1 MSATKRALAVALAV
15 VVVGCVVVFWSRF
28 KTDFLPPDRSYVGP
42 NLVASV
48 VQWAIIFLAAVLFYP
63 PFRRAVDRYVTRQT
77 EDLKAHVT
85 AEHAKLHARLHA
97 LEDSHVELHR
107 KLDELKVPQ

>member
-1 MSATKRALAVALAV
+1 MTAKKLLAATLAVAV
-15 VVVGCVVVFWSRF
+15 IGCIVVFWSRF
-28 KTDFLPPDRSYVGP
+28 TADFWPPDRSYVGP

-48 VQWAIIFLAAVLFYP
+48 VQWAIIFLAAVLLYP

-97 LEDSHVELHR
+97 LEDSHIELHR